1 MSKAVLRLKTWLCN
15 AHRDELIITLAG
27 LAAATVIIAFFMGKL
42 QALCGG
48 CVNNVI
54 IPGNFGYRP

>member
-1 MSKAVLRLKTWLCN
+1 MA
-15 AHRDELIITLAG
+15 
-27 LAAATVIIAFFMGKL
+27 AAATVVIAFFTGKL